1 MEIRRSEKDRHRQRT
16 VVQLKVSDIIA
27 QRILRILEQAEGT
40 AEIQRNELAGSIG
53 CVPSQINYVLSSRFT
68 QEQGYLVESRR
79 GGGGYIRITRMK
91 MDKGTAF
98 MHIVNSIGDEVD
110 AASARVILENMAYSQ
125 LISPQTAHVIS
136 AAMSPRCYR
145 DVPAGVQE
153 RLRASL
159 LKTMLLAS
167 TNP

>member
-1 MEIRRSEKDRHRQRT
+1 M
-16 VVQLKVSDIIA
+16 KVSDIIA
-27 QRILRILEQAEGT
+27 ERILRILEQAEGS

-91 MDKGTAF
+91 MDKGAAF
-98 MHIVNSIGDEVD
+98 MLIVNSIGEEVD
-110 AASARVILENMAYSQ
+110 ASIARVILENMTYSN
-125 LISPQTAHVIS
+125 LLSPQNARVIS
-136 AAMSPRCYR
+136 AAISPRCYR
-145 DVPAGVQE
+145 DVPAEAQG

-167 TNP
+167 ANT

>member
-1 MEIRRSEKDRHRQRT
+1 M
-16 VVQLKVSDIIA
+16 KVSDRIA
-27 QRILRILEQAEGT
+27 EQILRILEQTKGS
-40 AEIQRNELAGSIG
+40 AEIQRNELASSIG

-98 MHIVNSIGDEVD
+98 MHIINSIGDSVD
-110 AASARVILENMAYSQ
+110 AASARVILENMTYNK
-125 LISPQTAHVIS
+125 LLSPQTARVIG
-136 AAMSPRCYR
+136 AAMSPSCYR
-145 DVPAGVQE
+145 NIAREMQG
-153 RLRASL
+153 RLRATL

-167 TNP
+167 ANT